1 MISVSLCCWSLTY
14 AALLAH
20 KSQQRRD
27 VFGEYLQGRKK
38 EYAAALIEDLIKMD
52 AVESVQGESIEL
64 SLAQKQALDKELEA
78 IKNNPSYLQ
87 KWDDV
92 KGQFKKG

>member
-1 MISVSLCCWSLTY
+1 
-14 AALLAH
+14 
-20 KSQQRRD
+20 
-27 VFGEYLQGRKK
+27 
-38 EYAAALIEDLIKMD
+38 MD

>member
-1 MISVSLCCWSLTY
+1 MSETLHLRI
-14 AALLAH
+14 
-20 KSQQRRD
+20 
-27 VFGEYLQGRKK
+27 KK

-52 AVESVQGESIEL
+52 AVESVQEETIEL
-64 SLAQKQALDKELEA
+64 SLAQKQALDKELDA

-92 KGQFKKG
+92 KSQFKKG

>member
-1 MISVSLCCWSLTY
+1 MSETLHI
-14 AALLAH
+14 
-20 KSQQRRD
+20 RI
-27 VFGEYLQGRKK
+27 KK

-52 AVESVQGESIEL
+52 AVETVQEKSIEL

-78 IKNNPSYLQ
+78 IQSNPSYLQ
-87 KWDDV
+87 NWDVV

>member
-1 MISVSLCCWSLTY
+1 MPETLHLRI
-14 AALLAH
+14 
-20 KSQQRRD
+20 
-27 VFGEYLQGRKK
+27 KK

-52 AVESVQGESIEL
+52 AVESVQEENIEL
-64 SLAQKQALDKELEA
+64 SSAQKQALDKELDA
-78 IKNNPSYLQ
+78 IKNNPYYLQ